1 MDRIQRGLMYLED
14 LDFMRIVGVSAVDV
28 LSRENERAILSFT
41 SVGFD
46 KCICGHRQ
54 VVRHQLPKLTFAG
67 SSPVA
72 RSMDFIGLTIS

>member
-1 MDRIQRGLMYLED
+1 
-14 LDFMRIVGVSAVDV
+14 MRIVGVSVVDV
-28 LSRENERAILSFT
+28 LSRENGQAILSFT
-41 SVGFD
+41 SVSFG

-72 RSMDFIGLTIS
+72 RSIDVIGLTIS

>member
-54 VVRHQLPKLTFAG
+54 VVRHQLPNRASKRTRTQPKQ
-67 SSPVA
+67 S
-72 RSMDFIGLTIS
+72 IIK